1 MLGLNGSIK
10 IWHISNVTDMRLGKY
25 RLFALAKDHFANPYN
40 GDCFAFLSKN
50 RRTLKMI
57 RYDNHKIIL
66 YDISYERG
74 YKFMKPVYKD
84 GELWHQ
90 LDFKYLA
97 ALLNC
102 PVRNELNI

>member
-1 MLGLNGSIK
+1 MLGLNGAIK

-25 RLFALAKDHFANPYN
+25 RLFSLAKDHFANPYN

-66 YDISYERG
+66 YDISYE
-74 YKFMKPVYKD
+74 P
-84 GELWHQ
+84 
-90 LDFKYLA
+90 
-97 ALLNC
+97 
-102 PVRNELNI
+102 

>member
-1 MLGLNGSIK
+1 
-10 IWHISNVTDMRLGKY
+10 MRLGKY
-25 RLFALAKDHFANPYN
+25 GLSALAKDKFAIPYN
-40 GDCFAFLSKN
+40 GDCLAFLSKN

-57 RYDNHKIIL
+57 RYDNYKIIL

-74 YKFMKPVYKD
+74 YMFLKLVYND

-102 PVRNELNI
+102 PVRNELSI

>member
-1 MLGLNGSIK
+1 
-10 IWHISNVTDMRLGKY
+10 MRLGKY
-25 RLFALAKDHFANPYN
+25 RLFELAKDYFADPYN

-84 GELWHQ
+84 GGLWHQ
-90 LDFKYLA
+90 LDFKYFA

-102 PVRNELNI
+102 PVRNELCVLP